1 MAVSETE
8 CRRWLA
14 WDMVTRL
21 VLKNESL
28 PEEGLENL
36 APE

>member
-1 MAVSETE
+1 MAVTETE

-14 WDMVTRL
+14 RNMVARL
-21 VLKNESL
+21 VLKAEGL

-36 APE
+36 VPE